1 MNKIIREAPRLSMLL
16 AMVAIPT
23 TVVAEPIRVTGGYL
37 LMTGLSGTIEL
48 VGEQGF
54 SLSSRVDVVGGI
66 FNPWQQC
73 SVPECTPGTLVDLK
87 ALWSGR
93 DLTGSLS
100 FQGETYP
107 LNSTMGGAGASVE
120 FAGSFI
126 APALAPSAVVTAPF
140 LLIPPSPTRN
150 GSGFTLPLPIGGVH
164 TLFGG
169 GTTTVN
175 LSPYGPLY
183 PNAWHIDSVRYDFSA
198 TEPVPEPGTI
208 LLVGLGM
215 AGAVRRFRRGRLNA

>member
-1 MNKIIREAPRLSMLL
+1 MVL
-16 AMVAIPT
+16 AIVAIPA
-23 TVVAEPIRVTGGYL
+23 TVWAEPIRVTGGYL

-73 SVPECTPGTLVDLK
+73 SLPECTPGTPVDLK
-87 ALWSGR
+87 ALWTGG

-100 FQGETYP
+100 FQGETYL
-107 LNSTMGGAGASVE
+107 LNPNTIGGAGASVE

-140 LLIPPSPTRN
+140 LLIPPSPTRI
-150 GSGFTLPLPIGGVH
+150 GSGFTLPLPIGEIH

-198 TEPVPEPGTI
+198 TEPVPEPGTM
-208 LLVGLGM
+208 LLVGLGI
-215 AGAVRRFRRGRLNA
+215 AGAARRFRRARLNA